1 MEANLVNSTTE
12 EKINSIELANIYCDK
27 VFILSYA
34 LCDNLFDSAAQLRE
48 LQLTEK
54 ENDLLKEAEKC
65 YATLVVKF
73 KEFKNELASFQN
85 CIMQLADSVDP
96 NHNIDF

>member
-12 EKINSIELANIYCDK
+12 EKINSIELANIYCGK
-27 VFILSYA
+27 VFEIYYA
-34 LCDNLFDSAAQLRE
+34 LCDNLFDSAEQLRE

-65 YATLVVKF
+65 YATLVVKC
-73 KEFKNELASFQN
+73 KEFKCELSSFQN
-85 CIMQLADSVDP
+85 CIMLLADSVDP